1 MLIMAC
7 IVYTLQ
13 IHYQTKADDLTEIL
27 LQQKKETIDLMIYSL
42 AYNLR

>member
-27 LQQKKETIDLMIYSL
+27 LQQKKKRLIYSL